1 MGKRLQGSDQK
12 TNIEQRGLV
21 GGTPEWRL
29 RKGRKIV
36 IDHPLFLDQDEG
48 EACARELASFVGEAQ
63 VLLEVGFGKG
73 QFLLELARMNPQ
85 ARVLG
90 FEVRSKYLKIALRR
104 LEKAGVDNARLVLG
118 DARWA
123 MPRLVAPQSL
133 DAFFL
138 MFPDPWWKKRHHK
151 KRFLDEQTLATLK
164 SLLKPNAL
172 LVVRSDVPLVL
183 DLANDILGAD
193 PEIVNVGDAGMDL
206 PVTDRER
213 TCAETGTP
221 VDQMVYRF
229 IGEREV

>member
-90 FEVRSKYLKIALRR
+90 FEGRSK
-104 LEKAGVDNARLVLG
+104 
-118 DARWA
+118 
-123 MPRLVAPQSL
+123 
-133 DAFFL
+133 
-138 MFPDPWWKKRHHK
+138 
-151 KRFLDEQTLATLK
+151 
-164 SLLKPNAL
+164 
-172 LVVRSDVPLVL
+172 
-183 DLANDILGAD
+183 
-193 PEIVNVGDAGMDL
+193 
-206 PVTDRER
+206 
-213 TCAETGTP
+213 
-221 VDQMVYRF
+221 
-229 IGEREV
+229 